1 MDAHAALT
9 SRRPSCAEGVLAA
22 LLGAWLLWA
31 LLATV
36 LTGRT
41 IGDGAEYA
49 ALPVV
54 LGAGL
59 VLGRLCARWAGG
71 FVLSAATTALAL
83 AVLVTPFYANAQAAV
98 GVQLVALS
106 GLLLSAALAGR
117 PVASLGGG
125 RRRSTTAAV
134 VLPVLTGV
142 LGVLLAA
149 RAEAASILVVAVA
162 ALVALALAL
171 ARPVGVSR
179 VVSVVSVGMGLV
191 GVAGALVVVIV
202 LARLPVWPQWL
213 EEDDSLSW
221 ARQLLWRD
229 ALELWGEHPVV
240 GAGPGSFV
248 EHSDVARSE
257 PHLYAVHSSVLQVG
271 AELGAVGA
279 VLFLAVLVAGAA
291 VAAQG
296 DRARA
301 LIGVGAWC
309 ALAVHS
315 MIDHLYEFPVV
326 VVLAGVVIG
335 WAGASARRGRDAS
348 VG

>member
-31 LLATV
+31 LLATA

-41 IGDGAEYA
+41 IGDGVEYA
-49 ALPVV
+49 ALPMV
-54 LGAGL
+54 LGVGL
-59 VLGRLCARWAGG
+59 VLGWLCARWAGG

-83 AVLVTPFYANAQAAV
+83 TVLVTPFYANAQAAV

-106 GLLLSAALAGR
+106 GLLLSTALAGR
-117 PVASLGGG
+117 PVASRGGK
-125 RRRSTTAAV
+125 RKRSTTAAV

-171 ARPVGVSR
+171 AVPVGVSR
-179 VVSVVSVGMGLV
+179 VVGVASIGIGLV

-229 ALELWGEHPVV
+229 ALELWGASGGRCRPRLVRRALRGRTLRAAPVRRPLLGPAGGGRARRRRRRAV
-240 GAGPGSFV
+240 PGGAGRG
-248 EHSDVARSE
+248 
-257 PHLYAVHSSVLQVG
+257 
-271 AELGAVGA
+271 
-279 VLFLAVLVAGAA
+279 
-291 VAAQG
+291 
-296 DRARA
+296 
-301 LIGVGAWC
+301 GVG
-309 ALAVHS
+309 
-315 MIDHLYEFPVV
+315 
-326 VVLAGVVIG
+326 
-335 WAGASARRGRDAS
+335 RRTG
-348 VG
+348 

>member
-31 LLATV
+31 LLATA

-41 IGDGAEYA
+41 IGDGVEYA
-49 ALPVV
+49 ALPMV
-54 LGAGL
+54 LGVGL
-59 VLGRLCARWAGG
+59 VLGWLCARWAGG

-83 AVLVTPFYANAQAAV
+83 TVLVTPFYANAQAAV

-106 GLLLSAALAGR
+106 GLLLSTALAGR
-117 PVASLGGG
+117 PVASRGGG
-125 RRRSTTAAV
+125 RKRSTTAAV

-171 ARPVGVSR
+171 AVPVGVSR
-179 VVSVVSVGMGLV
+179 VVGVASIGIGLV

-248 EHSDVARSE
+248 EHSEVARSE

-279 VLFLAVLVAGAA
+279 VLFLAVLVAGAS

-335 WAGASARRGRDAS
+335 WAGASARRGRRAP

>member
-31 LLATV
+31 LLATA

-41 IGDGAEYA
+41 IGDGVEYA
-49 ALPVV
+49 ALPMV
-54 LGAGL
+54 LGVGL
-59 VLGRLCARWAGG
+59 VLGWLCARWAGG

-83 AVLVTPFYANAQAAV
+83 TVLVTPFYANAQAAV

-106 GLLLSAALAGR
+106 GLLLSTALAGR
-117 PVASLGGG
+117 PVASRGGK
-125 RRRSTTAAV
+125 RKRSTTAAV

-171 ARPVGVSR
+171 AVPVGVSR
-179 VVSVVSVGMGLV
+179 VVGVASIGIGLV

-248 EHSDVARSE
+248 EHSEVARSE

-279 VLFLAVLVAGAA
+279 VLFLAVLVAGAS

-335 WAGASARRGRDAS
+335 WAGASARRGRRAPVD
-348 VG
+348 

>member
-9 SRRPSCAEGVLAA
+9 LRRPSCAEGVLAA

-31 LLATV
+31 LLATA

-41 IGDGAEYA
+41 IGDGVEYA

-106 GLLLSAALAGR
+106 GLLLSTALAGR
-117 PVASLGGG
+117 PVASRGGG

-149 RAEAASILVVAVA
+149 RAEAASILGVAVA

-179 VVSVVSVGMGLV
+179 VVGVVSVGIGLV

-248 EHSDVARSE
+248 EHSEVARSE

-279 VLFLAVLVAGAA
+279 VLFLGVLVAGAS

-335 WAGASARRGRDAS
+335 WAGASARRGHRAP

>member
-31 LLATV
+31 LLATA

-41 IGDGAEYA
+41 IGDGVEYA

-83 AVLVTPFYANAQAAV
+83 TVLVTPFYANAQAAV

-106 GLLLSAALAGR
+106 GLLLSTALAGR
-117 PVASLGGG
+117 PVASRGGK
-125 RRRSTTAAV
+125 RKRSTTAAV

-171 ARPVGVSR
+171 AVPVGVSR
-179 VVSVVSVGMGLV
+179 VVGVASIGIGLV

-229 ALELWGEHPVV
+229 ALELWGSIRWSVP
-240 GAGPGSFV
+240 AP
-248 EHSDVARSE
+248 ARS
-257 PHLYAVHSSVLQVG
+257 SSTPRSHAPSRTCTPSTPRSCRWG
-271 AELGAVGA
+271 P
-279 VLFLAVLVAGAA
+279 
-291 VAAQG
+291 
-296 DRARA
+296 
-301 LIGVGAWC
+301 
-309 ALAVHS
+309 S
-315 MIDHLYEFPVV
+315 
-326 VVLAGVVIG
+326 
-335 WAGASARRGRDAS
+335 SAPSAPCCSWRCWSRGRRSPHRVTAR
-348 VG
+348 VP

>member
-31 LLATV
+31 LLATA

-41 IGDGAEYA
+41 IGDGVEYA

-83 AVLVTPFYANAQAAV
+83 TVLVTPFYANAQAAV

-106 GLLLSAALAGR
+106 GLLLSTALAGR
-117 PVASLGGG
+117 PVASRGGK
-125 RRRSTTAAV
+125 RKRSTTAAV

-171 ARPVGVSR
+171 AVPVGVSR
-179 VVSVVSVGMGLV
+179 VVGVASIGIGLV

-248 EHSDVARSE
+248 EHSEVARSE

-279 VLFLAVLVAGAA
+279 VLFLAVLVAGAS

-335 WAGASARRGRDAS
+335 WAGASARRGRRAPVD
-348 VG
+348 

>member
-31 LLATV
+31 LLATA

-41 IGDGAEYA
+41 VGDGVEYA
-49 ALPVV
+49 ALPMV
-54 LGAGL
+54 LGVGP

-83 AVLVTPFYANAQAAV
+83 TVLVTPFYANAQAAV

-106 GLLLSAALAGR
+106 GLLLSTALAGR
-117 PVASLGGG
+117 PVASRGGK
-125 RRRSTTAAV
+125 RKRSTTAAV

-171 ARPVGVSR
+171 AVPVGVSR
-179 VVSVVSVGMGLV
+179 VVGVASIGIGLV

-248 EHSDVARSE
+248 EHSEVARSE

-279 VLFLAVLVAGAA
+279 VLFLAVLVAGAS

-335 WAGASARRGRDAS
+335 WAGASARRGRRAPVD
-348 VG
+348 

>member
-31 LLATV
+31 LLATA

-41 IGDGAEYA
+41 IGDGVEYA

-117 PVASLGGG
+117 PVASRGGG
-125 RRRSTTAAV
+125 RKRSTTAAV

-162 ALVALALAL
+162 VLVALALAL

-179 VVSVVSVGMGLV
+179 VVGAMSVGIGLV

-248 EHSDVARSE
+248 EHSEVARSE

-279 VLFLAVLVAGAA
+279 VLFLAVLVAGAS

-301 LIGVGAWC
+301 VIGVGAWC

-335 WAGASARRGRDAS
+335 WAGASARRGRRAP

>member
-9 SRRPSCAEGVLAA
+9 SRRLSCAEGVLAA

-31 LLATV
+31 LLATA

-41 IGDGAEYA
+41 VGDGVEYA

-83 AVLVTPFYANAQAAV
+83 TVLVTPFYANAQAAV

-106 GLLLSAALAGR
+106 GLLLSTALAGR
-117 PVASLGGG
+117 PVASRGGG
-125 RRRSTTAAV
+125 RKRSTTAAV

-171 ARPVGVSR
+171 AVPVGVSR
-179 VVSVVSVGMGLV
+179 VVGVASIGIGLV

-248 EHSDVARSE
+248 EHSEVARSE

-279 VLFLAVLVAGAA
+279 VLFLAVLVAGAS

-335 WAGASARRGRDAS
+335 WAGASARRGRRAPVD
-348 VG
+348 

>member
-9 SRRPSCAEGVLAA
+9 SRRLSCAEGVLAA

-31 LLATV
+31 LLATA

-41 IGDGAEYA
+41 VGDGVEYA

-83 AVLVTPFYANAQAAV
+83 TVLVTPFYANAQAAV

-106 GLLLSAALAGR
+106 GLLLSTALAGR
-117 PVASLGGG
+117 PVASRGGG
-125 RRRSTTAAV
+125 RKRSTTAAV

-162 ALVALALAL
+162 ALVALALAV
-171 ARPVGVSR
+171 PVGVSR
-179 VVSVVSVGMGLV
+179 VVGVASIGIGLV
-191 GVAGALVVVIV
+191 GVAGALAVVIV

-248 EHSDVARSE
+248 EHSEVARSE

-279 VLFLAVLVAGAA
+279 VLFLAVLVAGAS

-335 WAGASARRGRDAS
+335 WAGASARRGRRAPVD
-348 VG
+348 

>member
-31 LLATV
+31 LLATA

-41 IGDGAEYA
+41 IGDGVEYA

-117 PVASLGGG
+117 PVASRGGG
-125 RRRSTTAAV
+125 RKRSTTAAV

-179 VVSVVSVGMGLV
+179 VVGVASIGIGLV

-248 EHSDVARSE
+248 EHSEVARSE

-279 VLFLAVLVAGAA
+279 VLFLGVLVAGAS

-335 WAGASARRGRDAS
+335 WAGASARRGRRAP

>member
-31 LLATV
+31 LLATA

-41 IGDGAEYA
+41 IGDGVEYA

-106 GLLLSAALAGR
+106 GLLLSTALAGR
-117 PVASLGGG
+117 PVASRGGK
-125 RRRSTTAAV
+125 RKRSTTAAV

-171 ARPVGVSR
+171 AVPVGVSR
-179 VVSVVSVGMGLV
+179 VVGVASIGIGLV

-248 EHSDVARSE
+248 EHSEVARSE

-279 VLFLAVLVAGAA
+279 VLFLAVLVAGAS

-335 WAGASARRGRDAS
+335 WAGASARRGRRAPVD
-348 VG
+348 

>member
-9 SRRPSCAEGVLAA
+9 SRRLSCAEGVLAA

-31 LLATV
+31 LLATA

-41 IGDGAEYA
+41 VGDGVEYA

-83 AVLVTPFYANAQAAV
+83 TVLVTPFYANAQAAV

-106 GLLLSAALAGR
+106 GLLLSTALAGR
-117 PVASLGGG
+117 PVASRGGG
-125 RRRSTTAAV
+125 RKRSTTAAV

-171 ARPVGVSR
+171 AVPVGVSR
-179 VVSVVSVGMGLV
+179 VVGVASIGIGLV
-191 GVAGALVVVIV
+191 GVAGALAVVIV

-248 EHSDVARSE
+248 EHSEVARSE

-279 VLFLAVLVAGAA
+279 VLFLAVLVAGAS

-335 WAGASARRGRDAS
+335 WAGASARRGRRAPVD
-348 VG
+348 